1 MVHVDTAIRP
11 GALRLSFQ
19 GQLDMT
25 AEGAFNEALTRATRF
40 GRRVEIDLGEVD
52 FIDGSGLSLLIDAER
67 RARRSGRQLTIIDA
81 SKPVHR
87 LIEITGTADRLPPL
101 DTSESRLL
109 TAGVDMPGEIVARRA
124 LAGAGRVG

>member
-1 MVHVDTAIRP
+1 MVHVDTATCP

-25 AEGAFNEALTRATRF
+25 AEGAFNEALTRATRC
-40 GRRVEIDLGEVD
+40 GRRVEIDLEEVD

-67 RARRSGRQLTIIDA
+67 RARRSGRQLTIVAA
-81 SKPVHR
+81 SRPVHR

-101 DTSESRLL
+101 DAPHSRVVTS
-109 TAGVDMPGEIVARRA
+109 GVETPDEIVAPRVI
-124 LAGAGRVG
+124 AGASRTG